1 MQQPAY
7 WLLTHWHSGSGVK
20 AEEKLYVFLSSTA
33 LFTWIMISLKLLKMR
48 PVFEKLNN
56 GYYGDILKAISD
68 NKKGDFS
75 TIALFCLQ
83 IPI

>member
-20 AEEKLYVFLSSTA
+20 AEEATLCVLSSTT
-33 LFTWIMISLKLLKMR
+33 LFTWTMISLKLLKMR

-56 GYYGDILKAISD
+56 GYYGDILKVISD
-68 NKKGDFS
+68 NKKVDFS

>member
-1 MQQPAY
+1 MCPFIDSFIYLDHDLSEIVKEETSVRKTQQ
-7 WLLTHWHSGSGVK
+7 WL
-20 AEEKLYVFLSSTA
+20 F
-33 LFTWIMISLKLLKMR
+33 
-48 PVFEKLNN
+48 
-56 GYYGDILKAISD
+56 LKAISD

>member
-1 MQQPAY
+1 MFPFIDTFIY
-7 WLLTHWHSGSGVK
+7 LDHDLSEIVK
-20 AEEKLYVFLSSTA
+20 DETSVCK
-33 LFTWIMISLKLLKMR
+33 I
-48 PVFEKLNN
+48 NN

-68 NKKGDFS
+68 NKKVDFS